1 MSAHADVTVSG
12 EMPLMTA
19 SNLCVSLATGR
30 RRPDQHVVLQG
41 VDLQLQKGRWYS
53 VLGPNGAGKTTLLR
67 AIAGLLDADDICSGE
82 VTLAGRPLTAWPQR
96 ERAQKMA
103 WLGSAAADV
112 DGHLSG
118 LRAWDI
124 VALGRLPH
132 QRWWPATAPLT
143 TEDEAVIERV
153 MMQTHTWQWRTRPIQ
168 QLSSGERQRVM
179 VARALAV
186 DADII
191 LMDEPLLNLDP
202 PHQSEWLQIVRNLV
216 QQGRTVVS
224 VLHELNMALYA
235 DTLLLFAEG
244 RLVHDGPISDPAT
257 QAALCRIFSN
267 RITLRQIDGHW
278 VALPRL

>member
-1 MSAHADVTVSG
+1 
-12 EMPLMTA
+12 
-19 SNLCVSLATGR
+19 VSLATGR
-30 RRPDQHVVLQG
+30 RRSDQHVVLQG

-67 AIAGLLDADDICSGE
+67 AIAGLLDAGDICSGE
-82 VTLAGRPLTAWPQR
+82 VTLAGRALTAWPQR

-244 RLVHDGPISDPAT
+244 RLVHDGPIADAAT
-257 QAALCRIFSN
+257 QVALCRIFSN
-267 RITLRQIDGHW
+267 RITLRQIDDHW